1 MRIGNWVSVR
11 CVSTAPMVDD
21 NWGQQEFN
29 VFNMKSLSFNNPDF
43 EFKPIPLTE
52 EWHNKFGVVKNGFN
66 NFEYALPR
74 KNNMGIKIIFNGEY
88 VMLRQ
93 GFGGVKDDIVVIWN
107 KDVSKRD
114 MYVHEWQ
121 NLYYTLASKE
131 LTLKN

>member
-1 MRIGNWVSVR
+1 MEAKELRIGNYVKYAKEVLKF
-11 CVSTAPMVDD
+11 A
-21 NWGQQEFN
+21 GQTTEITW
-29 VFNMKSLSFNNPDF
+29 MSLEDTSFYY
-43 EFKPIPLTE
+43 PIPLTE

>member
-1 MRIGNWVSVR
+1 
-11 CVSTAPMVDD
+11 
-21 NWGQQEFN
+21 
-29 VFNMKSLSFNNPDF
+29 
-43 EFKPIPLTE
+43 
-52 EWHNKFGVVKNGFN
+52 
-66 NFEYALPR
+66 
-74 KNNMGIKIIFNGEY
+74 
-88 VMLRQ
+88 MLRQ